1 MNVKQKIFLE
11 TDFMTLGQ
19 LLKEINLISSGGQA
33 KWFLAE
39 ETVFVDGELENRRGR
54 KLYPGMMIDIPEV
67 GTFLWSKIRKNKMRL
82 NKLELRNYRNYR
94 ELVLEFPNRLNIFLG
109 ENAQGK
115 TNLLESIYVLA
126 LTRSHRT
133 SSEQELIGWQD
144 DFAQIRG
151 RIERG
156 TSELELELLLTKKG
170 RKSKVNHIEQKKL
183 SSYIGQLN
191 VILFAPEDLSLVKGS
206 PQIRRR
212 FIDMELGQINPVYL
226 YDLAQYQQTL
236 KQRNLYLK
244 QLSEKKQTDE
254 IYLDILTEQLV
265 DFGSKVL
272 ANRLKFI
279 KKLEYWS
286 NDLHGKIT
294 NQKEE
299 LTIEYDA
306 SISLDSEETEEIRTV
321 FLSEL
326 QKNRK
331 REIFKGNTFL
341 GPHRDDLIFKVNQ
354 QNVQT
359 YGSQGQQRT
368 TALSVKLAEIDLMKE
383 ETGEYPI
390 LLLDDV
396 MSELDD
402 SRQIHLLETIENKVQ
417 TFLTTT
423 TLNHVK
429 GKMTVHP
436 DIFYVHQGQIER
448 KEA

>member
-1 MNVKQKIFLE
+1 MK
-11 TDFMTLGQ
+11 
-19 LLKEINLISSGGQA
+19 
-33 KWFLAE
+33 
-39 ETVFVDGELENRRGR
+39 
-54 KLYPGMMIDIPEV
+54 
-67 GTFLWSKIRKNKMRL
+67 L
-82 NKLELRNYRNYR
+82 NKLELRNYRNYD
-94 ELVLEFPNRLNIFLG
+94 ELLLEFPNRLNIFLG

-133 SSEQELIGWQD
+133 NSEQELIGWND
-144 DFAQIRG
+144 DFALVKG

-156 TSELELELLLTKKG
+156 TSELELALQLTKKG

-206 PQIRRR
+206 PQTRRR

-244 QLSEKKQTDE
+244 QLSEKKQTDM

-272 ANRLKFI
+272 ANRLEFV
-279 KKLEYWS
+279 KKLEHWS
-286 NDLHGKIT
+286 NELHGKIT
-294 NQKEE
+294 NQMEN
-299 LTIEYDA
+299 LTIEYEA
-306 SISLDSEETEEIRTV
+306 SLPLKNEDVTAIREV
-321 FLSEL
+321 FLTEL

-341 GPHRDDLIFKVNQ
+341 GPHRDDLIFKINQ
-354 QNVQT
+354 KNVQT

-368 TALSVKLAEIDLMKE
+368 TALSVKLAEIDLMKQ

-402 SRQIHLLETIENKVQ
+402 NRQIHLLEAIENKVQ

-436 DIFYVHQGQIER
+436 DVFYVHQGQIER
-448 KEA
+448 KETE

>member
-1 MNVKQKIFLE
+1 MQ
-11 TDFMTLGQ
+11 
-19 LLKEINLISSGGQA
+19 
-33 KWFLAE
+33 
-39 ETVFVDGELENRRGR
+39 
-54 KLYPGMMIDIPEV
+54 
-67 GTFLWSKIRKNKMRL
+67 L
-82 NKLELRNYRNYR
+82 NKLELTNYRNYAS
-94 ELVLEFPNRLNIFLG
+94 LSMEFPNRLNIFLG

-133 SSEQELIGWQD
+133 NSEQELIGWQD
-144 DFAQIRG
+144 DFAKIVG
-151 RIERG
+151 RISRG
-156 TSELELELLLTKKG
+156 SSEVELELQLTKKG

-206 PQIRRR
+206 PQVRRR
-212 FIDMELGQINPVYL
+212 FIDMELGQINPIYL

-244 QLSEKKQTDE
+244 QLSEKKANDE
-254 IYLDILTEQLV
+254 IYLDVLSEQLV

-272 ANRLKFI
+272 AQRLKFI
-279 KKLEYWS
+279 KQLEYWS
-286 NDLHGKIT
+286 NELHQKIT
-294 NQKEE
+294 NKKEQ
-299 LTIEYDA
+299 LRLAYQA
-306 SISLDSEETEEIRTV
+306 SFPIDSEDPTIIAEV
-321 FLSEL
+321 FLAEL
-326 QKNRK
+326 KKNRS
-331 REIFKGNTFL
+331 RELFKGNTFI
-341 GPHRDDLIFKVNQ
+341 GPHRDDLHFFVNDLD
-354 QNVQT
+354 VQV

-368 TALSVKLAEIDLMKE
+368 TALSVKLAEIDLMKQ
-383 ETGEYPI
+383 ETGEYPL

-429 GKMTVHP
+429 GKLTVHP
-436 DIFYVHQGQIER
+436 DIFQVSNGQIER
-448 KEA
+448 KEN

>member
-1 MNVKQKIFLE
+1 
-11 TDFMTLGQ
+11 
-19 LLKEINLISSGGQA
+19 
-33 KWFLAE
+33 
-39 ETVFVDGELENRRGR
+39 
-54 KLYPGMMIDIPEV
+54 
-67 GTFLWSKIRKNKMRL
+67 MRL
-82 NKLELRNYRNYR
+82 NRLELRNYRNYQD
-94 ELVLEFPNRLNIFLG
+94 LILKFPNRLNIFLG

-144 DFAQIRG
+144 DFAQIKG
-151 RIERG
+151 RIDRG

-170 RKSKVNHIEQKKL
+170 RKSKINHIEQKKL

-254 IYLDILTEQLV
+254 IYLDILTEQLA

-272 ANRLKFI
+272 ANRLKFV
-279 KKLEYWS
+279 KKLEFWS
-286 NDLHGKIT
+286 NDLHRKIT

-299 LTIEYDA
+299 LEIKYEA
-306 SISLDSEETEEIRTV
+306 SIPLESEDIEDIRII
-321 FLSEL
+321 FLNEL
-326 QKNRK
+326 KKNRK

-341 GPHRDDLIFKVNQ
+341 GPHRDDLIFQVNQ

-402 SRQIHLLETIENKVQ
+402 NRQIHLLETIENKVQ

-448 KEA
+448 TETE

>member
-1 MNVKQKIFLE
+1 
-11 TDFMTLGQ
+11 
-19 LLKEINLISSGGQA
+19 
-33 KWFLAE
+33 
-39 ETVFVDGELENRRGR
+39 
-54 KLYPGMMIDIPEV
+54 
-67 GTFLWSKIRKNKMRL
+67 MRL
-82 NKLELRNYRNYR
+82 NKLELRNYRNYL
-94 ELVLEFPNRLNIFLG
+94 ELQLEFPNRLNIFLG

-144 DFAQIRG
+144 DFAQIKG
-151 RIERG
+151 RIERK

-206 PQIRRR
+206 PQTRRR

-272 ANRLKFI
+272 ASRLLFV

-286 NDLHGKIT
+286 NDLHSKIT
-294 NQKEE
+294 NQKEA
-299 LTIEYDA
+299 LAIEYAA
-306 SISLDSEETEEIRTV
+306 SIPLKGESVEEIHSV
-321 FLSEL
+321 FLAEL

-423 TLNHVK
+423 TLNHVA

-436 DIFYVHQGQIER
+436 DIFYVQQGQIER
-448 KEA
+448 KET